1 MRNKHNEILELILG
15 QRKDINAKKK
25 KIRNLSKT
33 FSLVNIVVVMLLS
46 SSVSL

>member
-25 KIRNLSKT
+25 KKKEI
-33 FSLVNIVVVMLLS
+33 
-46 SSVSL
+46 

>member
-1 MRNKHNEILELILG
+1 MTNKHNEILELILG

-25 KIRNLSKT
+25 KRNLSKT